1 MNGQSSSAE
10 AWLSR
15 HSGLMVRCPSQ
26 PGNLLISRWACCKRR
41 MKARHE
47 DLRIC
52 ARGDF
57 LDDVYRAGLMRCL
70 ECPLSRSVSPD
81 SDSREKGAAVAFRVA
96 RAGD

>member
-15 HSGLMVRCPSQ
+15 YRRRMVRCPSQ
-26 PGNLLISRWACCKRR
+26 PGNLLISRRACRKRR

-47 DLRIC
+47 DLRIG

-70 ECPLSRSVSPD
+70 ECPLARRAATIRTSPTE
-81 SDSREKGAAVAFRVA
+81 RRRWA
-96 RAGD
+96 